1 MYEFV
6 ACPSI
11 YLLVV
16 VYEECVGVVLT
27 GSLAPSLVQRA
38 PSQGMVR
45 GLSSGPPPLES
56 YFCSP
61 FPLFLQFYLFLNFL
75 SELISQS
82 ART

>member
-38 PSQGMVR
+38 PSQGVVR
-45 GLSSGPPPLES
+45 GLSSRPPPLES
-56 YFCSP
+56 NFLFP
-61 FPLFLQFYLFLNFL
+61 FSSIPSILLFLNFL
-75 SELISQS
+75 YEWVSQS
-82 ART
+82 VRT